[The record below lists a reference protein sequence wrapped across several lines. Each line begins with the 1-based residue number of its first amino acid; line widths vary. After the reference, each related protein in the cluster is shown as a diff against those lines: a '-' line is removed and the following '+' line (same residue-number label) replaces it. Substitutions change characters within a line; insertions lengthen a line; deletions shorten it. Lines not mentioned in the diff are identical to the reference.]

1 MIQLITLYSLLRL
14 DNPIAGVNI
23 QTDSNG
29 NPWLSVRNVT
39 EAAQDVVAASGTGT
53 SAATTILS
61 SIP

>member
-14 DNPIAGVNI
+14 DNPSAGVNV
-23 QTDSNG
+23 QTDTNG

-39 EAAQDVVAASGTGT
+39 ESAQDVVAASGTGT